1 MVLQSK
7 RIGRFFMIGVYD
19 YTVIAT
25 YLSLLL
31 GAWRPLFRRAKR
43 ASRRHAVPD
52 ARGAARCL
60 RRRIARTKKDRTEQE
75 KRFGIQID
83 SLNDLVC
90 FGVLPAAIGWSMDC
104 DRLWFLATMSF
115 FALCSLIRLAYFNV
129 TEEERQDRT
138 SEHRAYYLGVPVTA
152 SAVLAPLFYLLSLH
166 FALNCAVVYA
176 LGLFLLGVLYITPI
190 RVKKPQLRGV
200 AFLSVFGLGEFA
212 VLLRVLT
219 R

>member
-115 FALCSLIRLAYFNV
+115 FALCALIRLAYFNV

-138 SEHRAYYLGVPVTA
+138 SENRAYYLGVPVTA

-166 FALNCAVVYA
+166 FSLNCAVVYA